1 MLTLTFA
8 AAVAWASLG
17 QAQDTPKPK
26 DDAVDKLLEKLEAPK
41 SSDADKK
48 EPATVDKKPDDKKP
62 DDKKPKD
69 ADAGAPAPKAEKP
82 AAGPAEKGK
91 GEVDSRDQAIDDL
104 LGKLGETR
112 DVPSKDDRPK
122 AGGGKPGDEPMPPKP
137 GPDKSKADE
146 PTGKAKDLDEHLEEL
161 TGRRKKKK
169 DSDQDGEGSGPLGE
183 VVKKMREVEKRL
195 DKTDTGEQTRQ
206 KQTEIVKNL
215 EKIIEQ
221 IRSTSGQ
228 PKGKKK
234 IQLAVKPGQ
243 QPGPKQGNQPG
254 AVGAPDQKPSKP
266 TEKRALVNGKDEW
279 GHLPDALRLEL
290 ENVSKEAPLAAK
302 EELIRRY
309 YLSVS
314 KKSLSREE

>member
-1 MLTLTFA
+1 
-8 AAVAWASLG
+8 
-17 QAQDTPKPK
+17 
-26 DDAVDKLLEKLEAPK
+26 
-41 SSDADKK
+41 
-48 EPATVDKKPDDKKP
+48 
-62 DDKKPKD
+62 
-69 ADAGAPAPKAEKP
+69 
-82 AAGPAEKGK
+82 
-91 GEVDSRDQAIDDL
+91 
-104 LGKLGETR
+104 
-112 DVPSKDDRPK
+112 
-122 AGGGKPGDEPMPPKP
+122 
-137 GPDKSKADE
+137 
-146 PTGKAKDLDEHLEEL
+146 L

-169 DSDQDGEGSGPLGE
+169 DSDQDGEGSGPLGD
-183 VVKKMREVEKRL
+183 VIKKMREVEKRL

-215 EKIIEQ
+215 EQIIEQ
-221 IRSTSGQ
+221 IRQSSGQ

-243 QPGPKQGNQPG
+243 QPGQQQQGNQPG
-254 AVGAPDQKPSKP
+254 AVGAPNQKPLKP
-266 TEKRALVNGKDEW
+266 TDKRALVNGKDEW